1 MANELATLLS
11 SNPALAGLD
20 EDTLAVAGGGGKG
33 AMKRI
38 SIKGGVF
45 RKYAGGKEVGA
56 IEDRHMNVIIVK
68 MAHKASRML
77 YMQGYKEGEKISP
90 TCWSSNSDLPDPEVK
105 NPPAKSCAECQYS
118 VKGSG
123 DNGMGTKCKLS
134 WRTAVVLPNDPG
146 GDVMQLVLPATSAFG
161 KEDNGRWPFRPYIQ
175 HLASHNVSA
184 GRVITRM
191 AFDTKSP
198 VPKVL
203 FSPAGVTPEGDLEI
217 IARQAKSPAAEAAIK
232 MNVYQA
238 DNSGEEEGEEFETVA
253 PALVVQAEVQAEPT
267 PEPVKRESVKQSEGA
282 QPSDVTDV
290 LKKWSKKG

>member
-1 MANELATLLS
+1 MSTELTTVNLSALATTG
-11 SNPALAGLD
+11 GLD
-20 EDTLAVAGGGGKG
+20 EDTLAVAGGNRQGN
-33 AMKRI
+33 KRI

-45 RKYAGGKEVGA
+45 RKYAGGKEIGA

-77 YMQGYKEGEKISP
+77 YKQGYKEGEKISP
-90 TCWSSNSDLPDPEVK
+90 SCWSSNSDVPDPEVK
-105 NPPAKSCAECQYS
+105 TPAASSCNECQYS
-118 VKGSG
+118 AKGSG

-134 WRTAVVLPNDPG
+134 WRTAVVLPNDPA
-146 GDVMQLVLPATSAFG
+146 GDVMQLVLPATSSFG

-203 FSPAGVTPEGDLEI
+203 FSPAGVTPEGDLAT
-217 IARQAKSPAAEAAIK
+217 IANQAKSAAAEAAIK

-238 DNSGEEEGEEFETVA
+238 DTSEEGDGGFETVS
-253 PALVVQAEVQAEPT
+253 PEVQVET
-267 PEPVKRESVKQSEGA
+267 PEPVKRESTKSSAE
-282 QPSDVTDV
+282 QPSDVSDIV
-290 LKKWSKKG
+290 KKWSKKG